1 MDVMFKPIIYICII
15 FLAAALKKAGLFQ
28 NGDSR
33 ILSKIVMN
41 FTLPAAIISSFVGF
55 EQDTSLLLLIP
66 IGFLSGFM
74 PLLIIFFFTKKMTVR
89 DRIYYMIN
97 LGGHNIGSFTLPIM
111 TSFFGAPGIIV
122 CVMFDV
128 GNAVMMTGGSYAMTT
143 SLLHLNVD
151 EKKQSF
157 FTTIKTLAKEFFTS
171 FPLDV
176 YLVMLVFVVFKIHMP
191 QVVSIVLA
199 PIASANPF
207 LSMFMIGLM
216 FQFSAKKAFL
226 NDIIRLVLL
235 RLGFSTCVAFLT
247 YYLTP
252 FPLEIRQILAV
263 VAFAPIGSLA
273 PIFVEKRGGD
283 SAKSGFATTVSII
296 ASFIVMVV
304 LSTIFLAT

>member
-1 MDVMFKPIIYICII
+1 MELMFKPIIFICII

-66 IGFLSGFM
+66 IGFLSGFL
-74 PLLIIFFFTKKMTVR
+74 PLLVTFFITKKLTVK

-128 GNAVMMTGGSYAMTT
+128 GNAVMMTGGSYAMTN
-143 SLLHLNVD
+143 SLLRINGG
-151 EKKQSF
+151 EKEKSF
-157 FTTIKTLAKEFFTS
+157 FSSIKILAKGFFTS

-176 YLVMLVFVVFKIHMP
+176 YLLMLLFIILNFQMP
-191 QVVSIVLA
+191 SIISTILS
-199 PIASANPF
+199 PISSANAF
-207 LSMFMIGLM
+207 LSMFMVGLM
-216 FQFSAKKAFL
+216 FQFSANKTFL
-226 NDIIRLVLL
+226 KDIIWLALL
-235 RLGFSTCVAFLT
+235 RLGFSACFAFLT
-247 YYLTP
+247 FFFTP

-273 PIFVEKRGGD
+273 PIFVEKSGGD

-296 ASFIVMVV
+296 ASFVVMVT
-304 LSTIFLAT
+304 LSTLFLA